1 LFLPFRFKHFLFGIF
16 FFSSRRKGRKKQ
28 KKKNH
33 KEEKKCKEGKEITF
47 LLLLSPFHIPS
58 MLSSSPSSS
67 LCVTFHGSFVLL
79 KLRSSPELWRCEG
92 NRRGEVGRRGGSR

>member
-1 LFLPFRFKHFLFGIF
+1 LA
-16 FFSSRRKGRKKQ
+16 FFSSQVEEKEKKNIE
-28 KKKNH
+28 KKKNA
-33 KEEKKCKEGKEITF
+33 KKGRRLPFFFCFCICDEM